1 MDVKAKV
8 EEIVKKLQA
17 DPNLLKEFQN
27 NPVKVVEKLVGVDI
41 PDGVEDQIVSGVKN
55 ALAGNKT
62 GTVIDSAVDAVKGL
76 LGGKKE
82 S

>member
-8 EEIVKKLQA
+8 EEIVKKIQA
-17 DPNLLKEFQN
+17 DPNLLKEFQE

-55 ALAGNKT
+55 ALAGNKA
-62 GTVIDSAVDAVKGL
+62 GNVIDSAVDAVKGL
-76 LGGKKE
+76 LGGKKDE
-82 S
+82 